1 MTTIRDVAKR
11 AGVAPMTVSR
21 VINDSGYVSDSTR
34 SKVQDAIDE
43 LGYIPNMLG
52 PSLHLKQTNTL
63 ALVLTDITNPFWT
76 TVARGVEDAAHE
88 NGYSIILCNTDE
100 SLEKQDQYLT
110 MLMRRRIDGI
120 LLAPSH
126 DSTEA
131 VQRIQKQGTALV
143 VLDRSI
149 ANAHVDM
156 VRGDSLGGAIQLTRH
171 LMDLGHQK
179 ITILAGPRDVS
190 TSVDRVKGFHLA
202 LQEGGLTIDDD
213 AVKWGNFSHQSGYE
227 MTRQAFES
235 SIRPTALIATNNFIA
250 IGALRAL
257 RELDLRVPEEISVV
271 AYSDIPLGIDPFP
284 FLTVATHDD
293 YDMGYQATKLLLRR
307 LSGEEQVEFQ
317 EIIMPAEIII
327 RQSTAQVPELK

>member
-1 MTTIRDVAKR
+1 
-11 AGVAPMTVSR
+11 
-21 VINDSGYVSDSTR
+21 
-34 SKVQDAIDE
+34 
-43 LGYIPNMLG
+43 
-52 PSLHLKQTNTL
+52 
-63 ALVLTDITNPFWT
+63 
-76 TVARGVEDAAHE
+76 
-88 NGYSIILCNTDE
+88 
-100 SLEKQDQYLT
+100 
-110 MLMRRRIDGI
+110 
-120 LLAPSH
+120 
-126 DSTEA
+126 
-131 VQRIQKQGTALV
+131 
-143 VLDRSI
+143 
-149 ANAHVDM
+149 M

-190 TSVDRVKGFHLA
+190 TSVDRVKGFQLA
-202 LQEGGLTIDDD
+202 LQEGGLTIDSD

-235 SIRPTALIATNNFIA
+235 SIRPTALFATNNFIA

-271 AYSDIPLGIDPFP
+271 AYSDIPLGIEPFP